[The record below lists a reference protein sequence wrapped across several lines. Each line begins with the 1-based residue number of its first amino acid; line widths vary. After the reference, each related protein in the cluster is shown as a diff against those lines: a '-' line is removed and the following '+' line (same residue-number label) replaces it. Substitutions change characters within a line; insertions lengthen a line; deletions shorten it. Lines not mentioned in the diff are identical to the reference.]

1 MKKDPGVDTEK
12 DFNIIDASPSKT
24 LFIDMLTKDIPLIR
38 AILDLVD
45 NSVDGARRLRPN
57 ENYKGLRIDLDVS
70 KNRFKISDNCGGMSI
85 QTAREYAFRF
95 GRADD
100 APETPGSVGQ
110 FGVGMKRAFFKMGKK
125 FIVESK
131 TKNSSFVVNVD
142 VNQWEEEDKW
152 VFHFKNFS
160 ENIKNSQDD
169 IGTTITVSALHD
181 NVSENFG
188 QDNFRTRLAQE
199 LATAH
204 LLSINKG
211 LQMTL
216 NGIPLQMRDLTL
228 YMSKHIKPVL
238 KKIEYKV
245 KDYSDPVKVEIIA
258 GVADSSPKDAGW
270 YVFCNGRLLLE
281 RDKTPV
287 TGWGEKDGG
296 KIPLYHQQYARF
308 RGYVF
313 FNSDYAELLPWNTT
327 KTGVDTDSPI
337 YQSVRLEMVSL
348 MRPIID
354 FLNELKES
362 KGENEDKE
370 SQLEEI
376 VSSTKS
382 FKIEEIDSFT
392 KTFETPK
399 YKKTEKVAD
408 TVPIA
413 YRAPK
418 KQAEIVKRSLG
429 AKSWREV
436 GEKTFEYYLKLE
448 GDE

>member
-1 MKKDPGVDTEK
+1 MANSDVI
-12 DFNIIDASPSKT
+12 NARPSKA
-24 LFIDMLTKDIPLIR
+24 LFIEMLTKDIPLIR

-45 NSVDGARRLRPN
+45 NSVDGARRMRSD
-57 ENYKGLRIDLDVS
+57 EDFSGLWIKIDIS
-70 KNRFKISDNCGGMSI
+70 KNRFRIADNCGGMSVA
-85 QTAREYAFRF
+85 TAREYAFRF

-110 FGVGMKRAFFKMGKK
+110 FGVGMKRAFFKLGK
-125 FIVESK
+125 FFSVESK
-131 TKNSSFVVNVD
+131 TKNNSFVVEVD
-142 VNQWEEEDKW
+142 VDEWEKTEEW
-152 VFHFKNFS
+152 VFHFKEFD
-160 ENIKNSQDD
+160 EKTKNPSDT
-169 IGTTITVSALHD
+169 IGTTILVESLHE

-188 QDNFRTRLAQE
+188 QDNFRTRLSQE

-211 LQMTL
+211 LQMSL
-216 NGIPLQMRDLTL
+216 NGIPLQMRDLSL
-228 YMSKHIKPVL
+228 YMSKQIKPVL

-245 KDYSDPVKVEIIA
+245 KNHPDPVDVEIIA
-258 GVADSSPKDAGW
+258 GIADSSPKDAGW
-270 YVFCNGRLLLE
+270 FVFCNGRLLLE
-281 RDKTPV
+281 RDKTPI

-337 YQSVRLEMVSL
+337 YQSVRLEMVSI

-362 KGENEDKE
+362 KGENDERD
-370 SQLEEI
+370 SPLEKI
-376 VSSTKS
+376 VTATKT
-382 FKIEEIDSFT
+382 FKIEEIDSFA

-399 YKKTEKVAD
+399 YKKTEKTAE
-408 TVPIA
+408 TIPIQ
-413 YRAPK
+413 YRVPK
-418 KQAEIVKRSLG
+418 KQAEIVKKSLG

-436 GEKTFEYYLKLE
+436 GEMTFEYYLKQE

>member
-1 MKKDPGVDTEK
+1 MKKDTGADVKK
-12 DFNIIDASPSKT
+12 DPSVIDASPSKA

-45 NSVDGARRLRPN
+45 NSVDGARRLRPD

-70 KNRFKISDNCGGMSI
+70 KSRFKISDNCGGMLI
-85 QTAREYAFRF
+85 LTAREYAFRF
-95 GRADD
+95 GRSDD

-131 TKNSSFVVNVD
+131 TKNSSFVVDVD
-142 VNQWEEEDKW
+142 VDKWEKEDKW
-152 VFHFKNFS
+152 VFRFKDFS
-160 ENIKNSQDD
+160 ENIKNSPDD
-169 IGTTITVSALHD
+169 VGTTVTVSSLHD
-181 NVSENFG
+181 NVAENFD

-211 LQMTL
+211 LQMSL

-228 YMSKHIKPVL
+228 YMSKQIKPVQ
-238 KKIEYKV
+238 KKVDYKV
-245 KDYSDPVKVEIIA
+245 KDHPVPVNVEIIA
-258 GVADSSPKDAGW
+258 GIADSSPKDAGW

-281 RDKTPV
+281 REKTSI

-308 RGYVF
+308 RGYAF

-362 KGENEDKE
+362 KGENEEKE
-370 SQLEEI
+370 SQLE
-376 VSSTKS
+376 
-382 FKIEEIDSFT
+382 
-392 KTFETPK
+392 KT
-399 YKKTEKVAD
+399 AD
-408 TVPIA
+408 TVPIQ
-413 YRAPK
+413 YRVPK
-418 KQAEIVKRSLG
+418 KKAEIVKKTLG

>member
-1 MKKDPGVDTEK
+1 MENPNEI
-12 DFNIIDASPSKT
+12 NASPSKT
-24 LFIDMLTKDIPLIR
+24 LFIEMLTKDIPLIR

-45 NSVDGARRLRPN
+45 NSVDGARRMRPD
-57 ENYKGLRIDLDVS
+57 ENYNGLWIKIDIS
-70 KNRFKISDNCGGMSI
+70 KNRFRIADNCGGISVE
-85 QTAREYAFRF
+85 TAREYAFRF

-110 FGVGMKRAFFKMGKK
+110 FGVGMKRAFFKLGK
-125 FIVESK
+125 FFSVESK
-131 TKNSSFVVNVD
+131 TKSTSFIVEVNVD
-142 VNQWEEEDKW
+142 EWEKVKEW
-152 VFHFKNFS
+152 VFHFKEFDEKINNPP
-160 ENIKNSQDD
+160 EA
-169 IGTTITVSALHD
+169 IGTTILVESLHD

-188 QDNFRTRLAQE
+188 QDNFRTRLIQE

-204 LLSINKG
+204 LLSVNKG
-211 LQMTL
+211 LLITL
-216 NGIPLQMRDLTL
+216 NGIPLQMKDLSL
-228 YMSKHIKPVL
+228 YMSKQIKPVM
-238 KKIEYKV
+238 KAVEYKV
-245 KDYSDPVKVEIIA
+245 KNHPNPVEVKIIA
-258 GVADSSPKDAGW
+258 GIADSSPRDAGW

-281 RDKTPV
+281 REKTPI

-337 YQSVRLEMVSL
+337 YQSVRLEMISI

-362 KGENEDKE
+362 KGENDERE
-370 SQLEEI
+370 SPLEKI
-376 VSSTKS
+376 VSAAKPI
-382 FKIEEIDSFT
+382 KIEEIDSFAT
-392 KTFETPK
+392 KFETPK

-408 TVPIA
+408 TVPIQ

-418 KQAEIVKRSLG
+418 KQAETVKKSLG

-436 GEKTFEYYLKLE
+436 GEKTFEYYYKQE
-448 GDE
+448 GVEE